1 MSTNPYAAPKAQ
13 VADETIVLRGS
24 FIADGR
30 RVPTGNGWTWI
41 TDAWSIFRA
50 EAGIWIGMVLLF
62 AVIFIVAGMIPVA
75 GPIASMVFGP
85 VFTAGLVI
93 AARTIDQG
101 GDMQFSQLFAGF
113 RHRFGTLVSVGA
125 LYFVGFLAIL
135 VIVSVFTG
143 AGLLGLMMGTT
154 QPTPEE
160 MVRIG
165 AALAIGVLLMLA
177 LLLPLVMAIWFA
189 PPLVVFHEL
198 GAVEAMKRSFVGCLK
213 NMLPFLLYGV
223 VLLVAGVIA
232 SIPLLLG
239 WLVLGPVI
247 GASVYTSYRDIYFA
261 DDAAG

>member
-24 FIADGR
+24 FIPEGR
-30 RVPTGNGWTWI
+30 RVASGNGWTWI

-50 EAGIWIGMVLLF
+50 EAGTWIGMVLLF
-62 AVIFIVAGMIPVA
+62 AVIFIVLGMIPLV
-75 GPIASMVFGP
+75 GPIASMVLGP

-113 RHRFGTLVSVGA
+113 RHRFGTLATVGA
-125 LYFVGFLAIL
+125 LYLAGFLAII

-143 AGLLGLMMGTT
+143 AGLFGLMMGAT
-154 QPTPEE
+154 QPTAED
-160 MVRIG
+160 MVKVG
-165 AALAIGVLLMLA
+165 AALAIGILLMLA
-177 LLLPLVMAIWFA
+177 LLLPLIMAIWFA

-198 GAVEAMKRSFVGCLK
+198 GAVEAMQRSFVGCLR

-232 SIPLLLG
+232 SIPLFLG